1 MQNPRM
7 QAQALKRMGR
17 GPDTQLIHMT
27 DSEIDALNGLSALV
41 FKEPLRT
48 NPETGLPEAGMFKR
62 LLPTILAIGAAT
74 FLGPAAAGFLGAGG
88 ASGLGLS
95 TGLATGLGTGVAAF
109 GGHLAGQALSG
120 QDIDFGRAALAGAG
134 SGLMAGFGA
143 AGDASTIASAQEA
156 GALTDVSFDPIT
168 GNISSATIGDASLLP
183 ANLPAADVQTSLDTL
198 AAG

>member
-17 GPDTQLIHMT
+17 GPDTQLIHIT

-74 FLGPAAAGFLGAGG
+74 FMGPAAAGFLGAGG

-95 TGLATGLGTGVAAF
+95 TGLATGLGTGLAAF
-109 GGHLAGQALSG
+109 GRHALGTVASG
-120 QDIDFGRAALAGAG
+120 QKFDLGRSLAAGVG
-134 SGLMAGFGA
+134 SGLTAGLTAPDAVGA
-143 AGDASTIASAQEA
+143 VADA
-156 GALTDVSFDPIT
+156 GATAGSQGLT
-168 GNISSATIGDASLLP
+168 SA
-183 ANLPAADVQTSLDTL
+183 
-198 AAG
+198 